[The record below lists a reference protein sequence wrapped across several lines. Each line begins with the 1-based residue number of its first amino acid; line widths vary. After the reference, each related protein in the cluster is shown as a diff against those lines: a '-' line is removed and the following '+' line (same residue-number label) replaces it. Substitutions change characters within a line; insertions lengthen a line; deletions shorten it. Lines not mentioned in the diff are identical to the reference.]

1 MSHFYS
7 PLPDLEDIRR
17 RRGEIFDRSASSIPA
32 IDLNEAG
39 QLALLEQLQ
48 AFYAEQP
55 FQAQRAPGLRYHF
68 ENGFYSYSDALFLY
82 SLLRHLKPRRYFEI
96 GSGFTSALALDVNE
110 RFLEGKT
117 RIMLVE
123 PYPQR
128 LRSLL
133 LPGDEKRME
142 LLDVPLQKVDPARF
156 AELGENDILLVDS
169 SHVSKVGSDVHR
181 IIFDILPLLA
191 KGVYVHFHDIFYP
204 FEYPEGWIMKGIAWN
219 EAYLVRAFLQY
230 NRAFEIVLFN
240 TYLELKHQGWFKS
253 KMPLCLKNPG
263 GSLWLRKCA

>member
-7 PLPDLEDIRR
+7 PIPDLDDIRR
-17 RRGEIFDRSASSIPA
+17 RREEIFDRSTRSVAA

-39 QLALLEQLQ
+39 QLALLSQLQ

-55 FQAQRAPGLRYHF
+55 FQPRRAPGLRYHF
-68 ENGFYSYSDALFLY
+68 ENGFYSYSDALCLY
-82 SLLRHLKPRRYFEI
+82 SMLRHLRPRRYFEI

-110 RFLEGKT
+110 RFLEGKA
-117 RIMLVE
+117 RIVLVE
-123 PYPQR
+123 PYPDR

-133 LPGDEKRME
+133 LPGDETRME
-142 LLDVPLQKVDPARF
+142 LLDVPLQQVDPSRF
-156 AELGENDILLVDS
+156 AELEANDILLVDS
-169 SHVSKVGSDVHR
+169 SHVSKVGSDVNR
-181 IIFDILPLLA
+181 IMFEILPRLA

-204 FEYPEGWIMKGIAWN
+204 FEYPEAWVMKGIAWN
-219 EAYLVRAFLQY
+219 EAYLLRAFLQY

-240 TYLELKHQGWFKS
+240 TYLEQMHPGWFAS
-253 KMPLCLKNPG
+253 NMPLCLKNLG